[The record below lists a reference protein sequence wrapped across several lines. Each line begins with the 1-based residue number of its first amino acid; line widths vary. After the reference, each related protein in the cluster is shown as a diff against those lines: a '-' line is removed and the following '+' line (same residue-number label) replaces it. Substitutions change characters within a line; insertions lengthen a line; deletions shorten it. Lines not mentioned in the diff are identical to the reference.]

1 MDAPMKSISDDE
13 WTHEGVFP
21 TMGEPAK
28 GRSRQ

>member
-21 TMGEPAK
+21 TMGEHTK
-28 GRSRQ
+28 ERSRR